1 MSRALLGSVSED
13 VVRLSPC
20 LVLTVPMTLA
30 ATGGRAGAQAG
41 APALPHHCIVCAGA
55 TDDLVCE
62 SCRARI
68 RGEAPRAQDRSGAA
82 GPARIAGMTSAA

>member
-1 MSRALLGSVSED
+1 VAEA

-20 LVLTVPMTLA
+20 LVLTVPMTA
-30 ATGGRAGAQAG
+30 AGTGAQAG
-41 APALPHHCIVCAGA
+41 APAQVGAPTLPHRCIVCAGA

-68 RGEAPRAQDRSGAA
+68 RGEALERKVETERAGRHGS
-82 GPARIAGMTSAA
+82 PA